1 MKRTLLQQQDVWAA
15 IVVNLN
21 YDMDTSTSFL
31 NRELPFP
38 IYTEYSWNK
47 IGHISDSGKGFSR
60 ICL

>member
-1 MKRTLLQQQDVWAA
+1 MKRAILQQQDVWAA

-31 NRELPFP
+31 KPGTSVP